1 MQKIGVVGCGL
12 MGAGIAEVVAR
23 AGCDVR
29 VRELNAEL
37 IKRGREN
44 LERSVARAQK
54 AGRIEPSEASAL
66 LGRLSFT
73 TELADLAD
81 RELVI
86 EAVSE
91 DEALKCSVFRELDQ
105 VLTRPDALIA
115 SNTSSI
121 PIMRLASMTRRPD
134 RVCGLHFFSPV
145 PVMKLVEV
153 VVALETS
160 AGSVERAERFA
171 REQLGKVVIRSRDR
185 AGFIVNA
192 LLVPFMTSSIRMY
205 ESGFATADDI
215 DAGMV
220 NGCNHP
226 IGPLRLADQVGLDV
240 LLAVAESLH
249 DEFREPQYAPPP
261 LLRRMVE
268 AGHLGRK
275 TGRGFYVYR
284 S

>member
-1 MQKIGVVGCGL
+1 MQRIGVVGCGL
-12 MGAGIAEVVAR
+12 MGSGIAEVVAR
-23 AGCDVR
+23 AGCDVL
-29 VRELNAEL
+29 VRELNADLVE
-37 IKRGREN
+37 RGRAN
-44 LERSVARAQK
+44 VERSLERAQK
-54 AGRIEPSEASAL
+54 GGRIAGSDAAAL
-66 LGRLSFT
+66 RKRLRFT
-73 TELADLAD
+73 TELAELAD

-91 DEALKCSVFRELDQ
+91 DEPLKCEVFRELDR
-105 VLTRPDALIA
+105 VLASPDALIA

-145 PVMKLVEV
+145 PLMKLVEV

-160 AGSVERAERFA
+160 AETVERAERFA
-171 REQLGKVVIRSRDR
+171 REQLEKVVIRSRDR

-192 LLVPFMTSSIRMY
+192 LLVPFMMSAVRMY
-205 ESGFATADDI
+205 ESGFATAVDI
-215 DAGMV
+215 DAGMT

-226 IGPLRLADQVGLDV
+226 VGPLRLADQIGLDV

-275 TGRGFYVYR
+275 TGRGFYVYGK
-284 S
+284 

>member
-1 MQKIGVVGCGL
+1 MEKVGVVGCGL

-29 VRELNAEL
+29 VRELNADL
-37 IKRGREN
+37 VKRGREN
-44 LERSVARAQK
+44 LERSLARAQK
-54 AGRIEPSEASAL
+54 AGRIEATEASAL

-91 DEALKCSVFRELDQ
+91 DEALKCGVFRELDA
-105 VLTRPDALIA
+105 VLARPDALMA

-134 RVCGLHFFSPV
+134 RVCGMHFFSPV

-153 VVALETS
+153 VVALET
-160 AGSVERAERFA
+160 ADDTVERAERFA

-192 LLVPFMTSSIRMY
+192 LLVPFMMSAMRMY

>member
-1 MQKIGVVGCGL
+1 MQRIGVVGCGL
-12 MGAGIAEVVAR
+12 MGSGIAEIVAR
-23 AGCDVR
+23 AGCDVL

-37 IKRGREN
+37 VERGRAN
-44 LERSVARAQK
+44 LERSLERAQK
-54 AGRIEPSEASAL
+54 GGRIAGSEVAAL
-66 LGRLSFT
+66 RQRLRFT
-73 TELADLAD
+73 TELAELAD

-91 DEALKCSVFRELDQ
+91 DEALKCEVFRELDR
-105 VLTRPDALIA
+105 VLASPDALIA

-145 PVMKLVEV
+145 PLMKLVEV

-160 AGSVERAERFA
+160 PDTVERVERFA
-171 REQLGKVVIRSRDR
+171 REQLEKVVIRSRDR

-192 LLVPFMTSSIRMY
+192 LLVPFMMSAVRMY
-205 ESGFATADDI
+205 ESGFATALDI
-215 DAGMV
+215 DAGMT

-226 IGPLRLADQVGLDV
+226 VGPLRLADQIGLDV

-275 TGRGFYVYR
+275 TGRGFYVYAK
-284 S
+284 

>member
-1 MQKIGVVGCGL
+1 MQKIGVIGCGL
-12 MGAGIAEVVAR
+12 MGSGIAEIVAR
-23 AGCDVR
+23 AGCDVV
-29 VRELNAEL
+29 VRELSAEL
-37 IKRGREN
+37 VARGRAN
-44 LERSVARAQK
+44 IERSLERAQK
-54 AGRIEPSEASAL
+54 AGRISGPDAAAL
-66 LGRLSFT
+66 LSRLRFT
-73 TELADLAD
+73 TQTAELAD

-91 DEALKCSVFRELDQ
+91 DESLKCSLFRELDG
-105 VLTRPDALIA
+105 VLASSDALIA

-160 AGSVERAERFA
+160 AQTSGRVEAFA
-171 REQLGKVVIRSRDR
+171 RDQLGKVVIRSRDR

-192 LLVPFMTSSIRMY
+192 LLVPFMMSAIRMY

-226 IGPLRLADQVGLDV
+226 IGPLRLADQIGLDV
-240 LLAVAESLH
+240 LLAVTESLH

-284 S
+284 G